1 MHKLSIKPPE
11 DYGKV
16 NGLTESQLTMTEYR
30 NSTVLSQKN
39 QEKSKHDY
47 KERIYYCY
55 I

>member
-16 NGLTESQLTMTEYR
+16 NGLTESQLTMNEYR
-30 NSTVLSQKN
+30 NSTFPEN